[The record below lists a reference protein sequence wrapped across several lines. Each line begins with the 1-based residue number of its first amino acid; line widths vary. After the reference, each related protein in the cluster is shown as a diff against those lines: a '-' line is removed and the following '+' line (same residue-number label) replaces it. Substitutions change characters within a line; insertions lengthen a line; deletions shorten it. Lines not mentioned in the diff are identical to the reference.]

1 MYDVYFNE
9 QIEHLALKKCDIIL
23 LPGYQRGEATDIIRA
38 QTKLIAFRC
47 NSFVAKSSYS
57 MNSDEKG
64 GCSMIV
70 APDGKILVDLGKE
83 IGSISAEVD
92 PHFKHTRTAGFGG
105 GIIRK
110 LVFIRKQIIPEIGQI
125 IRFHFGREHGID
137 QLIHNG
143 VGIHRIQIVLICLLI
158 RSHQGLHHGRH
169 VRFLRLDRNGIGGQR
184 LLLDGVDICL
194 YTVGQG

>member
-1 MYDVYFNE
+1 
-9 QIEHLALKKCDIIL
+9 
-23 LPGYQRGEATDIIRA
+23 LPGYQQGEATEIIRA

-70 APDGKILVDLGKE
+70 APDGKILADLGKE

-105 GIIRK
+105 GIIRNDD
-110 LVFIRKQIIPEIGQI
+110 FINE
-125 IRFHFGREHGID
+125 
-137 QLIHNG
+137 
-143 VGIHRIQIVLICLLI
+143 
-158 RSHQGLHHGRH
+158 GLRPHI
-169 VRFLRLDRNGIGGQR
+169 FAKK
-184 LLLDGVDICL
+184 
-194 YTVGQG
+194 